1 MSLRELMHDR
11 IDTRAT
17 PLILPC
23 GAQVAYNF
31 IVCMQVPISEKISY
45 LALILCDYFYML
57 SANTRCA
64 IALNRFACDHDK

>member
-23 GAQVAYNF
+23 GAQVAY

-45 LALILCDYFYML
+45 LALILCDYFYTL
-57 SANTRCA
+57 NGNTHCA
-64 IALNRFACDHDK
+64 IALNHFACDHDK